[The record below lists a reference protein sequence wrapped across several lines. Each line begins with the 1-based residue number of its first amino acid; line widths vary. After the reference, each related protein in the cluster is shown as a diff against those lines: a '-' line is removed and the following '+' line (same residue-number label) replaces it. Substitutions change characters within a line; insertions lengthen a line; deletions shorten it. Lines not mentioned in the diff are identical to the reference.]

1 MLMTDQD
8 ADGSH
13 IKGLFI
19 NFIHVLWPQLVRSNA
34 FLLEFVT
41 PLIKATRGKAER
53 QFFSMSEYQS
63 WMVSPEGQR
72 MFDSPQQA
80 NLNRLPF

>member
-8 ADGSH
+8 VDGSH

-19 NFIHVLWPQLVRSNA
+19 NFLHVLWPALVRSNG

-41 PLIKATRGKAER
+41 PLIKATKGAKMER

-63 WMVSPEGQR
+63 WMTSAEGELAP
-72 MFDSPQQA
+72 SA
-80 NLNRLPF
+80 LCLL